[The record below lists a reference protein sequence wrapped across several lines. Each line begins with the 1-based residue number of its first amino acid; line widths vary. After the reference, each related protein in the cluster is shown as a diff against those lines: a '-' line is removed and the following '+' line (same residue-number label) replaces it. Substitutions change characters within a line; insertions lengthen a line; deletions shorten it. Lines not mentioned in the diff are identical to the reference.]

1 VGPSGRRIGKGATI
15 EVSPLKEKI
24 SCAQRILQT
33 AWDDAIAQSA
43 DQKISEKN
51 FPKFWMTLRQKA
63 LEKAGLQVV
72 YYPE

>member
-1 VGPSGRRIGKGATI
+1 V
-15 EVSPLKEKI
+15 
-24 SCAQRILQT
+24 
-33 AWDDAIAQSA
+33 WDDAIAQSA